1 MKPFVL
7 TVMVSLMSVL
17 VSIAVTAAAGY
28 TPKYRVKVQADKHTD
43 FSKLRTY
50 SWMDSHPASIPAVD
64 AQIVRA
70 IERELATLGLTKV
83 PSGTGDVVATYTS
96 MTRTDV
102 NTKSKPLAKDYRP
115 EYSVADEPV
124 KFERRVAG
132 RIDHPPDQVSAR
144 TWGRGH
150 GLGWQ
155 PRCVTIL
162 CRAVGDEH
170 NLLEHRGGDVKVGLS
185 ADKTTS

>member
-17 VSIAVTAAAGY
+17 LSIAVTAAAAY

-70 IERELATLGLTKV
+70 IEGELAALGLTKV
-83 PSGTGDVVATYTS
+83 PSGGDVVATYTS

-102 NTKSKPLAKDYRP
+102 NTKSKPIAKDYRP
-115 EYSVADEPV
+115 EYSVATLV
-124 KFERRVAG
+124 
-132 RIDHPPDQVSAR
+132 VS
-144 TWGRGH
+144 
-150 GLGWQ
+150 
-155 PRCVTIL
+155 
-162 CRAVGDEH
+162 
-170 NLLEHRGGDVKVGLS
+170 LLEPETLKPLLQLRVDRPIAS
-185 ADKTTS
+185 AVLDTSAGAVEQLFRYFPARQQ

>member
-70 IERELATLGLTKV
+70 IEGELAALGLTKV

-102 NTKSKPLAKDYRP
+102 NTKSKPVAKDYRP
-115 EYSVADEPV
+115 EYSVATLV
-124 KFERRVAG
+124 
-132 RIDHPPDQVSAR
+132 VS
-144 TWGRGH
+144 
-150 GLGWQ
+150 
-155 PRCVTIL
+155 
-162 CRAVGDEH
+162 
-170 NLLEHRGGDVKVGLS
+170 LLEPETLKPLLQLRVDRPIAS
-185 ADKTTS
+185 ALLDTSAGAVEQLFRYFPARQP

>member
-7 TVMVSLMSVL
+7 TVTVSLMSVL

-70 IERELATLGLTKV
+70 IEGELAALGLTKV

-102 NTKSKPLAKDYRP
+102 NTKSKPIAKDYRA
-115 EYSVADEPV
+115 EYSVATLV
-124 KFERRVAG
+124 
-132 RIDHPPDQVSAR
+132 VS
-144 TWGRGH
+144 
-150 GLGWQ
+150 
-155 PRCVTIL
+155 
-162 CRAVGDEH
+162 
-170 NLLEHRGGDVKVGLS
+170 LLEPETLKPLLQLRVDWPIAS
-185 ADKTTS
+185 AAIDPSAAAVEQLFRFFPARQH